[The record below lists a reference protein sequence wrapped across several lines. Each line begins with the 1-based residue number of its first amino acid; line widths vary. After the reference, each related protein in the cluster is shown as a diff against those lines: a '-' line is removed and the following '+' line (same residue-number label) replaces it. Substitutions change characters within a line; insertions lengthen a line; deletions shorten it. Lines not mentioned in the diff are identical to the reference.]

1 MNAATAIL
9 APVADPHPEWLQ
21 RCFEA
26 RNRCDDDPDEDEGA
40 ERHHEEY
47 CRLRD
52 RILDTPAFTAEGALA
67 RTTLLA
73 DQSLV
78 MEIEHRQIRLALDS
92 ALVLLRISAWRHP

>member
-1 MNAATAIL
+1 MNAAANP
-9 APVADPHPEWLQ
+9 APEADPHAAWLQ

-52 RILDTPAFTAEGALA
+52 LILDTPAFTAEGALA

-78 MEIEHRQIRLALDS
+78 MEIEHRQIRPALDS
-92 ALVLLRISAWRHP
+92 ALVLLRVSAWRHP